1 MSRARSVL
9 VGLIIALATLLTWEV
24 GAAVHRIHKPEQPPS
39 TATLPVV
46 P

>member
-1 MSRARSVL
+1 MSRVRSVL

-24 GAAVHRIHKPEQPPS
+24 GAAVVHARSGKVPPS
-39 TATLPVV
+39 TTSATVV